1 VPPKGGEDFTA
12 TIDVYVEPWGT
23 HPNGHFGS
31 WSVKLP
37 ADGAAHDFAFR
48 LDPLAKTV
56 TTTRD
61 GQPVE
66 TFSWVGPPTEGD
78 FRANMVVAGSG
89 GIAAN
94 VPLYLFTLEGARL
107 TGWQKEP
114 DSLSVVR
121 PGE

>member
-1 VPPKGGEDFTA
+1 LIPLAVTTSRGNGTLDTSLRVVPPKGGEDFTA

-94 VPLYLFTLEGARL
+94 VPLYPCAH
-107 TGWQKEP
+107 
-114 DSLSVVR
+114 
-121 PGE
+121 